1 MQRDFLNL
9 QKWIANLPAIRLFL
23 LAVIF
28 LVLLLSLAAD
38 EPGQA
43 HRTVV
48 AEAVPT
54 NCSFPAS
61 RSWIEKVNRIRW
73 VAYSSPHSDSDRGFY
88 QPTADTIYQ
97 DLTVLR
103 KAQFTGLI
111 TYGSAG
117 IMGTQFPIIAQSLG
131 FQGIIMGI
139 WSPTNQ
145 DELNNAQ
152 NAAGLPIVLGY
163 SIGNEGLSGGRDRYS
178 ISTLCWAIAGLRTQ
192 TGRPVATSEDV
203 DIYDSRPGLLS
214 VGDWLFPI
222 AHPYWH
228 STKYP
233 QDAIQWEQTQ
243 YSALVDKTGLF
254 VFFKEVGL
262 PTAGADGL
270 SEWNQDLFYRG
281 LAGTHVR
288 FAYFEAFDQPSKTH
302 ASVEPHWGIFHADLG
317 PKLLGW
323 NLMGYRLF
331 TLDSGSDL
339 WVQEC
344 SVESS
349 RKCFTDT
356 NETMFVVG
364 KDLRDKQYR
373 SILSFNTSGLPDNAV
388 VTSIKL
394 KLKSTGIAGVNP
406 LNDRHDLT
414 VDICTSPSYK
424 TVRYQ
429 VIESSDGLT
438 CNDNVGT
445 FNQTPNSGWYTAD
458 LHPDAFQ
465 SLNLT
470 GVTRFR
476 LRIGGIENADAA
488 RAYIM
493 FDSGTAEISNGPILS
508 VHYTFADSK

>member
-1 MQRDFLNL
+1 MH
-9 QKWIANLPAIRLFL
+9 
-23 LAVIF
+23 
-28 LVLLLSLAAD
+28 LVLLAAIALTLLPALSAD
-38 EPGQA
+38 APGQA
-43 HRTVV
+43 HPAVV
-48 AEAVPT
+48 AEAVPAD
-54 NCSFPAS
+54 CSSPAS

-73 VAYSSPHSDSDRGFY
+73 VAYSSPHSDSGGGFY

-97 DLTVLR
+97 DLKVLR

-111 TYGSAG
+111 TYGSSG
-117 IMGTQFPIIAQSLG
+117 IMGTQFPSIAQSLG

-139 WSPTNQ
+139 WSPTSQ

-152 NAAGLPIVLGY
+152 TAASLPIVLGY
-163 SIGNEGLSGGRDRYS
+163 SIGNEGLSGARDRYS
-178 ISTLCWAIAGLRTQ
+178 ISTLCSAIAGLRTR
-192 TGRPVATSEDV
+192 TARPVATSEDV
-203 DIYDSRPGLLS
+203 DTYDARPGLLS

-233 QDAIQWEQTQ
+233 QQAVQWEQAQ
-243 YSALVDKTGLF
+243 YRALVDRTGLF

-270 SEWNQDLFYRG
+270 SEWNQDVFYRG
-281 LAGTHVR
+281 LAATAVR

-317 PKLLGW
+317 PKLLAW

-331 TLDSGSDL
+331 TPDGGSGP

-344 SVESS
+344 SGDS
-349 RKCFTDT
+349 RACLRAAA
-356 NETMFVVG
+356 ETMLLVG
-364 KDLRDKQYR
+364 RDLRGRQYR
-373 SILSFNTSGLPDNAV
+373 SVLSFNTSGLPDNAV

-394 KLKSTGIAGVNP
+394 KLKSTGIAGVSP

-414 VDICTSPSYK
+414 VDICTAPSYK

-429 VIESSDGLT
+429 VIESSDGLR
-438 CNDNVGT
+438 CNDNVGK
-445 FNQTPNSGWYTAD
+445 FDQTPKGGWYTAE
-458 LHPDAFQ
+458 LRPDAFA

-470 GVTRFR
+470 GLTRFR
-476 LRIGGIENADAA
+476 LRISGMENKGEA

-493 FDSGTAEISNGPILS
+493 FDSGTAEVSDGPILS
-508 VHYTFADSK
+508 VHYAFAASR

>member
-1 MQRDFLNL
+1 M
-9 QKWIANLPAIRLFL
+9 
-23 LAVIF
+23 
-28 LVLLLSLAAD
+28 LSVSGD
-38 EPGQA
+38 EPGPT
-43 HRTVV
+43 RRVVV
-48 AEAVPT
+48 AEAVPAS
-54 NCSFPAS
+54 CSFPAS
-61 RSWIEKVNRIRW
+61 RGWIEKVNRIRW
-73 VAYSSPHSDSDRGFY
+73 VAYSSPHLDSDQGFY
-88 QPTADTIYQ
+88 QPTPETIYQ

-117 IMGTQFPIIAQSLG
+117 IMGTQFPGIAQSLG
-131 FQGIIMGI
+131 FRGIIMGI
-139 WSPTNQ
+139 WSPTSQ

-152 NAAGLPIVLGY
+152 NAASLPIVLGY
-163 SIGNEGLSGGRDRYS
+163 SIGNEGLSGARDRYS
-178 ISTLCWAIAGLRTQ
+178 ISILCSAIADLRSR

-203 DIYDSRPGLLS
+203 DTYDSRPGLLS

-233 QDAIQWEQTQ
+233 QDAVQWEQAQ
-243 YSALVDKTGLF
+243 YSALQDKTGLF

-262 PTAGADGL
+262 PTSGAYGL
-270 SEWNQDLFYRG
+270 SDFNQDLFYRG
-281 LAGTHVR
+281 LAETDVR

-302 ASVEPHWGIFHADLG
+302 ASVEPHWGIFQADLG

-331 TLDSGSDL
+331 TADPGSDF

-344 SVESS
+344 SGRNRNQCIMDVH
-349 RKCFTDT
+349 
-356 NETMFVVG
+356 ETELVVG

-388 VTSIKL
+388 ITSIKL
-394 KLKSTGIAGVNP
+394 KLKSTGVAGVSP
-406 LNDRHDLT
+406 LNNRHGLM
-414 VDICTSPSYK
+414 VDICTSPSYR

-429 VIESSDGLT
+429 TIESPNGLN

-445 FNQTPNSGWYTAD
+445 LDPAPNSGWYTAD
-458 LHPDAFQ
+458 LRPEAFQ

-476 LRIGGIENADAA
+476 LRISGIEAMDSA
-488 RAYIM
+488 RAYM
-493 FDSGTAEISNGPILS
+493 LFDTGATEISNGPMLS
-508 VHYTFADSK
+508 VHYALAGTK